1 MSKYTIGRGEDGMTD
16 KERLVVLGLSQKKSF
31 RKIGADIDI
40 SPQRVHQLAQQLVK
54 KNVLSR
60 DEAGYA
66 VQISLDDNPAFAAL
80 TAAQQAQDPTTP
92 GDISHEATKEAHA

>member
-1 MSKYTIGRGEDGMTD
+1 MSKYTIGLGEDGMTD

-31 RKIGADIDI
+31 RQIGAGIDI
-40 SPQRVHQLAQQLVK
+40 TPQRVHQLAQQLVK
-54 KNVLSR
+54 KGALSR

-66 VQISLDDNPAFAAL
+66 VQISIADNPAFTAL
-80 TAAQQAQDPTTP
+80 VAAQNAQDPTTP